1 MKKYRNRL
9 PPLDTFIFLECVL
22 RHGSFTEAAD
32 ELLVSQAAVSKR
44 IAQLE
49 GWLGVQLFH
58 RRKPKL
64 VPTLAA
70 RRLGDRMSMA
80 LEFIDQSIAEVANPA
95 NPIVRIASMT
105 AVGMFW
111 LQPRLRDFALSEDAC
126 MFNLTL
132 SDDLTNLF
140 SDDNDLAIV
149 YGDGT
154 FPGWN
159 ATKILTEELVP
170 LATPKIAQRL
180 AGSAMLADAQAPL
193 LVYDRLSPE
202 WIDWEVWSERLQVA
216 LPESLARTHCSS
228 YSQSIG
234 RALAGHG
241 VSLGS
246 LPLFEREIAE
256 GRLARLQQPSY
267 SGLGGYWLAWPQ
279 ARHMTDETQR
289 FLKAFSDLKVSD
301 NNSDNLPN

>member
-1 MKKYRNRL
+1 
-9 PPLDTFIFLECVL
+9 L

-49 GWLGVQLFH
+49 GWLGVPLFQ
-58 RRKPKL
+58 RRKPRL
-64 VPTLAA
+64 VATSAA
-70 RRLGDRMSMA
+70 RRLGDRISVA

-111 LQPRLRDFALSEDAC
+111 LQPRLKDFALSEDAC

-140 SDDNDLAIV
+140 SEDNDLAIV
-149 YGDGT
+149 YGDGS

-170 LATPKIAQRL
+170 LATPKVAQRL
-180 AGSAMLADAQAPL
+180 ARSATLVDEQAPL
-193 LVYDRLSPE
+193 LGYDRLSPE
-202 WIDWEVWSERLQVA
+202 WIDWEVWSERLQVV
-216 LPESLARTHCSS
+216 LPDNLPRTHCSS

-234 RALAGHG
+234 RALAGQG
-241 VSLGS
+241 ICLGS
-246 LPLFEREIAE
+246 LPLFETEIAE
-256 GRLARLQQPSY
+256 GRLARLEHPSY
-267 SGLGGYWLAWPQ
+267 SGSGGYWLAWPE
-279 ARHMTDETQR
+279 ARHMTDETKR
-289 FLKAFSDLKVSD
+289 FLKVFSDLKVSD
-301 NNSDNLPN
+301 INMDDLPIG